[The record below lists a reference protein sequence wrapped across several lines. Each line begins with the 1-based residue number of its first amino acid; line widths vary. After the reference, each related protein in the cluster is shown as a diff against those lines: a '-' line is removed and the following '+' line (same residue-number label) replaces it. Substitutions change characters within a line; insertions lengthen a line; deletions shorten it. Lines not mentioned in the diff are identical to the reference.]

1 MDKRQYKRVMEQIQM
16 SDACEQRI
24 LDAVHN
30 SEMPKPKKHI
40 TLRKKAGIAIAA
52 AACVAVVSVF
62 SVTAAQNNNLLE
74 KLFPWAE
81 SVDVPETAVF
91 TNGQIESFTVDG
103 MDGLDITPVGVVNDA
118 KKCLSDDANCSQ

>member
-40 TLRKKAGIAIAA
+40 TLRNKNATSTSLPMEE
-52 AACVAVVSVF
+52 VSCM
-62 SVTAAQNNNLLE
+62 LR
-74 KLFPWAE
+74 K
-81 SVDVPETAVF
+81 ETVCGKFIRQA
-91 TNGQIESFTVDG
+91 
-103 MDGLDITPVGVVNDA
+103 
-118 KKCLSDDANCSQ
+118 